1 MKEHIGCNFEKKIQ
15 MDQQT
20 MMDKLELQELANK
33 LFMYT
38 DSGQWSRLE
47 DEVFSEN
54 VWFDMTSAG
63 GEKPSLLPA
72 RDICALWKNGFIGL
86 DAVHHQAGHYLI
98 GVRENEAAI
107 FAYAIASHYK
117 KAAQKGTTRSF
128 VGSYDLKAIR
138 SAHGWRLDQFKY
150 NLKYM
155 EGNTTLE

>member
-98 GVRENEAAI
+98 DVRENEAAI

-155 EGNTTLE
+155 EGNPTLE

>member
-54 VWFDMTSAG
+54 VWFDMTSTG
-63 GEKPSLLPA
+63 GEKPSPLPA

-98 GVRENEAAI
+98 DVRENEAAI

-155 EGNTTLE
+155 EGNPTLE